1 MFFLCSVL
9 YCELSFCSV
18 LHKKWHGGA
27 TKRCSQVAGW
37 CVLVCAAVRYNA
49 VGKAVVLAHIR
60 HIHSLNCFIES

>member
-18 LHKKWHGGA
+18 LHKEMARGCNEALQPGG
-27 TKRCSQVAGW
+27 R
-37 CVLVCAAVRYNA
+37 LVCAAVRYNA

-60 HIHSLNCFIES
+60 HIHSLNYFIES